1 MNKTIEKIETYKAKE
16 IAKALEKAKQGYEE
30 AKDFYS
36 DTGYDRYF
44 HKMQKCENELREL
57 EDYLQKDEAVVKD
70 LSTEQYREYVDMKKD
85 IQSLISK
92 FFYMFA
98 DFNLTETSEVQGI
111 QRILEKY
118 KEF

>member
-1 MNKTIEKIETYKAKE
+1 MNKTIEKIEAYKAKE

-44 HKMQKCENELREL
+44 HKMQKCENELCEL
-57 EDYLQKDEAVVKD
+57 EDYLHKDEVVVKD
-70 LSTEQYREYVDMKKD
+70 LSTEQYREYKDMQRDLKA
-85 IQSLISK
+85 LGSK

-98 DFNLTETSEVQGI
+98 DFNLPETAEMQGI
-111 QRILEKY
+111 QRLLDKY
-118 KEF
+118 K

>member
-16 IAKALEKAKQGYEE
+16 IAKALDKAKQGYEE
-30 AKDFYS
+30 TKDFYN

-44 HKMQKCENELREL
+44 HKMQKCENELHEI
-57 EDYLQKDEAVVKD
+57 EDYLHKDEVVTKD
-70 LSTEQYREYVDMKKD
+70 LSTDQYRKYMDMQRDLKA
-85 IQSLISK
+85 LVSK

-98 DFNLTETSEVQGI
+98 DFNLPETSEVQGI

-118 KEF
+118 K